1 MKAVTPAPVRFNT
14 ACGSSVSPAL
24 TKISSPLAIDRSGAL
39 GLLAKASADGVW
51 DQASGDKSK
60 AKVAKVSETLNRCI
74 LLLQLVYLLLLYK
87 SFNKK

>member
-1 MKAVTPAPVRFNT
+1 V
-14 ACGSSVSPAL
+14 
-24 TKISSPLAIDRSGAL
+24 
-39 GLLAKASADGVW
+39 LAKASADGVW